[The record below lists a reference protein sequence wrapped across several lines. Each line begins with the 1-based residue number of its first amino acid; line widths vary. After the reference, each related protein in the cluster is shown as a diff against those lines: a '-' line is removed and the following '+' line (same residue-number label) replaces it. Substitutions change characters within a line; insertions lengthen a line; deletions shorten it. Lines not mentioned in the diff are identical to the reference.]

1 MKIVSFFNVKGGVGK
16 TTLTILSAIAL
27 SKEGSKVLIID
38 ADTQANLTQ
47 FLYKVSHNDKT
58 MFDFYSNF
66 AEDIVVQLVTDPGD
80 EVVEEHKYFGLR
92 EGVFT
97 YDLGRFPKGR
107 FYLRVLVGG
116 VEKFKKRIRLKE

>member
-58 MFDFYSNF
+58 MFDGLADNIP
-66 AEDIVVQLVTDPGD
+66 AEDLIIKSPCERYKNIDIIPSDYL
-80 EVVEEHKYFGLR
+80 YL
-92 EGVFT
+92 
-97 YDLGRFPKGR
+97 
-107 FYLRVLVGG
+107 FYLSIQL
-116 VEKFKKRIRLKE
+116 LKQIVKNLFGDGLEIM